1 MFKNTDLR
9 LHLTA
14 VVATDENNA
23 IGKDNNIPWDSPTD
37 MNHFSRQ
44 TYGGVCIVGSKT
56 YRSFKKPLSGR
67 RLIVVT
73 RTPEDYPSKL
83 NTYFVSDVERALAL
97 ADKLTFG
104 GKVWV
109 IGGGEIYKMFAPY
122 TKRVLHSTIEGCRV
136 HEPDTYFDWS
146 IYDDSVEIVPF
157 SFALRGK
164 ITKFQ
169 QQCLDDWVHKYGH
182 LVHHVKKYQG
192 TNGIYIGRPS
202 LFRNRFTHLDLDKVT
217 GDDIVKVETRELAV
231 IKWHQDWLNTLRDD
245 PVFNIGKL
253 RELKG
258 KDLLCWCSNGT
269 NSLAEGAKYC
279 HGHALAALVDRY
291 VR

>member
-1 MFKNTDLR
+1 MFRDTELR

-14 VVATDENNA
+14 IVATDENNA
-23 IGKDNNIPWDSPTD
+23 IGKDNTIPWDSPTD
-37 MNHFSRQ
+37 MQHFMKQ

-56 YRSFKKPLSGR
+56 YRSFKKPLPGR
-67 RLIVVT
+67 RLIVIT
-73 RTPEDYPSKL
+73 RTPEDYQAKRD
-83 NTYFVSDVERALAL
+83 NYFVSDVERALAL
-97 ADKLTFG
+97 ADKLSFG

-109 IGGGEIYKMFAPY
+109 IGGAEIYKMFAPY
-122 TKRVLHSTIEGCRV
+122 TKRVLHSTIEGCQV
-136 HEPDTYFDWS
+136 PNPDTYFDWS
-146 IYDDSVEIVPF
+146 MYDDSVEIVPF
-157 SFALRGK
+157 NFALRGK

-169 QQCLDDWVHKYGH
+169 QQCLDEWVQKYGH

-192 TNGIYIGRPS
+192 DNGFYIGRPS
-202 LFRNRFTHLDLDKVT
+202 FFRNRFTHLPLDKVT

-231 IKWHQDWLNTLRDD
+231 INSHHEWNTRMRDD
-245 PVFNIGKL
+245 PVFTISKL

-258 KDLLCWCSNGT
+258 KVYLCWCSNGT

-291 VR
+291 VK